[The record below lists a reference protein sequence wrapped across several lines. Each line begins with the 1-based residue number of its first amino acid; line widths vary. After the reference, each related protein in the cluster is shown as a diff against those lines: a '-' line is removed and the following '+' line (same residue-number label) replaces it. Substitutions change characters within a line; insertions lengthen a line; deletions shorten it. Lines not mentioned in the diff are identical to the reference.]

1 MTKISKLILIS
12 AWGVFSI
19 SCAAPK
25 KVPITPVPGPKAT
38 SASKYMEKPK
48 TIPSGSAVPSIVVT
62 PVPSAPAAQPPPV
75 RVPVVVPFN
84 RFDLEPVTDVE

>member
-25 KVPITPVPGPKAT
+25 KIPITPVPAPKAT
-38 SASKYMEKPK
+38 SASKYMARPK
-48 TIPSGSAVPSIVVT
+48 TISSQIVGT